1 MGATDFTELNA
12 AAEALGDLRAFAAW
26 DGQLLAGPEDQP
38 EAEADR
44 FDADTFTDNLSGAC
58 FGCQPV
64 EFLQARERTAE
75 DLADLSTAQVLA
87 LLVDCHQPPVTLRAA
102 QEVLLNRCKGLA

>member
-1 MGATDFTELNA
+1 MGATEI
-12 AAEALGDLRAFAAW
+12 ALADARALASW
-26 DGQLLAGPEDQP
+26 DRQLLAGPPDEEELEP
-38 EAEADR
+38 A
-44 FDADTFTDNLSGAC
+44 FDADTFTDHLSGAC

-64 EFLQARERTAE
+64 EFQKPRERTAE

-102 QEVLLNRCKGLA
+102 QEVLLNRCGGLA

>member
-1 MGATDFTELNA
+1 MGATEI
-12 AAEALGDLRAFAAW
+12 ALADARALASW
-26 DGQLLAGPEDQP
+26 DRQLLAGPPDEEELEP
-38 EAEADR
+38 A

-64 EFLQARERTAE
+64 EFQKPRERTAE

-87 LLVDCHQPPVTLRAA
+87 LLVDCHQPQVTLRAA
-102 QEVLLNRCKGLA
+102 QEVLLNRCGGLA